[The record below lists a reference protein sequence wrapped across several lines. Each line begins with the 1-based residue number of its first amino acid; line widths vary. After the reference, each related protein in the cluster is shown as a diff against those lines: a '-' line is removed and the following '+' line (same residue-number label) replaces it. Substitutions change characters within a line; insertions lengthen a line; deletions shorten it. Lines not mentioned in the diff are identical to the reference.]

1 MLDYIYHTNFYFV
14 QLSIFSLCICNYL
27 NGQTNWIKLNEYVSF
42 YSSIY
47 YKIATLV
54 LLFGSFA
61 LAFIE
66 LKWWISIV
74 YFIVALL
81 IHWQLA
87 KFFIIVIIPKTYFVP
102 KLHKTTSDRFWG
114 FIILLNSLLVI
125 ILSVLYVCYFLLK
138 FSDSI
143 H

>member
-14 QLSIFSLCICNYL
+14 QLSIFALCICTYL
-27 NGQTNWIKLNEYVSF
+27 NGQTNWIELNEYVSF

-47 YKIATLV
+47 YKIATLG
-54 LLFGSFA
+54 LLFGSFV

-87 KFFIIVIIPKTYFVP
+87 KIFINVIIQKSYFVQ
-102 KLHKTTSDRFWG
+102 KAHKTSSDRFWG
-114 FIILLNSLLVI
+114 FIILLNSLVVVV
-125 ILSVLYVCYFLLK
+125 LSVLCVCFFLVRL
-138 FSDSI
+138 SDSI